1 MSDTEQTTPEW
12 SGPIAAADQEGEDMR
27 GDGISE
33 AVPFV
38 PAPTDEGAGGA
49 AAQGLVHSE
58 KGTANPPDPDP
69 YAIGGGWY
77 QFPDGSKVQGRAEAV
92 THLTEHPEATTS

>member
-12 SGPIAAADQEGEDMR
+12 TGPIEAADQEGEDAR
-27 GDGISE
+27 SDGISE

-38 PAPTDEGAGGA
+38 PAPIEGEGAQAAEAPKRSQGGD
-49 AAQGLVHSE
+49 
-58 KGTANPPDPDP
+58 PDPDP

-92 THLTEHPEATTS
+92 THLREHPEATTS

>member
-12 SGPIAAADQEGEDMR
+12 SGPIEAADQEGEDMR

-33 AVPFV
+33 AVPWV

-49 AAQGLVHSE
+49 QAQGLTP
-58 KGTANPPDPDP
+58 TAGAAPDPDP

-92 THLTEHPEATTS
+92 TYLGEHPEATTS